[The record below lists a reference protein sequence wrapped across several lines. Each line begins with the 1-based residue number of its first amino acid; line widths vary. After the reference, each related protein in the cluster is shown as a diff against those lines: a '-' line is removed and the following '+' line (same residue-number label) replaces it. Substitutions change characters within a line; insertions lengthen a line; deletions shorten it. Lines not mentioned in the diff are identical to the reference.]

1 MLLRG
6 CSLTFCLNP
15 LLPGGPGL
23 RSSFPHQGPTPSSC
37 RAFPTV
43 MECSLKSLFSDIACA
58 WHSDGHKGG
67 DTYQLR
73 CVQTQHHPQSIPL
86 TQVFMVTHQYPS
98 HTHTIIPCTL
108 SRDLSQDGDSTA
120 GPYLSIVGPGARL
133 YSNYRKK
140 KKKKKKTLHFIY
152 LFIYLSCMGARV
164 AARMQVAHM

>member
-1 MLLRG
+1 
-6 CSLTFCLNP
+6 
-15 LLPGGPGL
+15 
-23 RSSFPHQGPTPSSC
+23 
-37 RAFPTV
+37 V

-58 WHSDGHKGG
+58 WHSDGHTGG

-140 KKKKKKTLHFIY
+140 KKKKKKNSTFYLFIY
-152 LFIYLSCMGARV
+152 LFIMHGCTCSCTHAGGTHVRARGRLFSLPTMWV
-164 AARMQVAHM
+164 VPQVNSGRQAW